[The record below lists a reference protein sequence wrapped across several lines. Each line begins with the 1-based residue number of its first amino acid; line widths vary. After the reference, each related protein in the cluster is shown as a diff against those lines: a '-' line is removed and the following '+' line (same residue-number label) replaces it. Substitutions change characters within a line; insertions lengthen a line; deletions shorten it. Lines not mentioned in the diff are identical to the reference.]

1 MYYFS
6 EIDRDQLIVK
16 MLGFLIK
23 ETGNDTQKSL
33 DFNELYNKCCTDG
46 DPISA
51 HFASANTDIRYKV
64 RKEATYKKYIQND
77 PDNPDLIRLTN
88 VGISEFYR
96 STGIR

>member
-1 MYYFS
+1 MYSFS

-33 DFNELYNKCCTDG
+33 DFNELYHKSCTDG
-46 DPISA
+46 DPINA
-51 HFASANTDIRYKV
+51 YFASANTDTKDKV

-77 PDNPDLIRLTN
+77 HNNPDKIRLTN
-88 VGISEFYR
+88 TGIIEFYR